1 MSGKKTGKRWEEMN
15 ARQLAAAT
23 AEFDESVIDRS
34 RPMNAAE
41 RGRWKAAQRRGRPR
55 VGKGAKAVSVTIE
68 AGLLERADRM
78 AKKLGLTRAQLIARG
93 LVEVLRAG

>member
-1 MSGKKTGKRWEEMN
+1 MKGKPEKRWEEMN
-15 ARQLAAAT
+15 AKQLAAAT
-23 AEFDESVIDRS
+23 AEFDGSVIDRT

-41 RGRWKAAQRRGRPR
+41 RARWKAAKGKRGRPR

-68 AGLLERADRM
+68 AGLLEKADRM
-78 AKKLGLTRAQLIARG
+78 AKKMGLTRAQLIARG

>member
-1 MSGKKTGKRWEEMN
+1 MKKAKGKRWEEMN

-23 AEFDESVIDRS
+23 AEFEGSVIDRT
-34 RPMNAAE
+34 RAMDAGE
-41 RGRWKAAQRRGRPR
+41 RGKWRAAKRRGRPR

-78 AKKLGLTRAQLIARG
+78 AKRLGLTRAQLIARG
-93 LVEVLRAG
+93 LEGVLRAG